1 MEKLNSQLA
10 LHSFTVFIL
19 MFISLCSSSSL
30 QAQSE
35 TVIFSEDLRPLRV
48 SSLQVN
54 SDNVKYQT
62 HAKTIQK
69 FYHILLQDLKL
80 AFYPLGVY
88 YVYSDSTKE
97 LIKTNYVNG
106 KNGSFDKII
115 TRYGDV
121 VASKITQENSTE
133 VKYKN
138 LQSGQ
143 NKSLLLEEISIILY
157 KNGDYKIIDDVA
169 KVADILL
176 EVKPQITE
184 LEDASFIKDTPII
197 GDTVINSNLN
207 LPEDNV
213 KSPVDKKEFERK
225 ALAKTKDLETY
236 IRIIA
241 NKKTKFYKANE
252 AIDAAMKLFLDEQSI
267 MEVSS
272 KNRSVINRFPIRG
285 YLEKVKS
292 FKYDDVRISWS
303 DISYVSEIRLGSSG
317 NYYGTVVL
325 KQKFEG
331 MVDNQVAY
339 TDITTKKMT
348 VILKTYEKYVAGEKH
363 TLWDVFLG
371 DIGVVQTE

>member
-1 MEKLNSQLA
+1 MEKLNSHFA
-10 LHSFTVFIL
+10 LHSFAVFIIL
-19 MFISLCSSSSL
+19 FISLFPSSSL
-30 QAQSE
+30 LAQSE
-35 TVIFSEDLRPLRV
+35 TVIFSEDLHPLRI
-48 SSLQVN
+48 SSLKVN

-69 FYHILLQDLKL
+69 YYHILLQDLKL
-80 AFYPLGVY
+80 AFYPLGVF

-106 KNGSFDKII
+106 KNGSFDKIV

-121 VASKITQENSTE
+121 IASKITQENNSE
-133 VKYKN
+133 VKFKN
-138 LQSGQ
+138 LQSGE
-143 NKSLLLEEISIILY
+143 NKSLNLNEISIILY
-157 KNGDYKIIDDVA
+157 KNGDYKVIDDVA

-176 EVKPQITE
+176 EVAPQITE
-184 LEDASFIKDTPII
+184 FENATFIKDKPTIEDPAIT
-197 GDTVINSNLN
+197 GDIN

-213 KSPVDKKEFERK
+213 TTPVDKKEFKRK

-252 AIDAAMKLFLDEQSI
+252 AIDAAMKLFLDEESI

-272 KNRSVINRFPIRG
+272 KNRSVINRFPIRS

-303 DISYVSEIRLGSSG
+303 DISYVSEIRMGTSG

-331 MVDNQVAY
+331 MIDNQVAY

-348 VILKTYEKYVAGEKH
+348 VILKTYEKYVAGEKQI
-363 TLWDVFLG
+363 LWDVFLG

>member
-1 MEKLNSQLA
+1 MEKLNSRFA
-10 LHSFTVFIL
+10 LHSFAVFIL
-19 MFISLCSSSSL
+19 LFINLFSSSSL
-30 QAQSE
+30 LAQSE
-35 TVIFSEDLRPLRV
+35 TVIFSEDLRPLRIR
-48 SSLQVN
+48 SLQVN

-69 FYHILLQDLKL
+69 FYHILLQDMKL

-88 YVYSDSTKE
+88 YVYSDVDKE
-97 LIKTNYVNG
+97 LIKTDYVSG

-115 TRYGDV
+115 TRDGQV
-121 VASKITQENSTE
+121 IASKISQENSTT

-138 LQSGQ
+138 LQSGK
-143 NKSLLLEEISIILY
+143 NESLPLSDLSIILY
-157 KNGDYKIIDDVA
+157 KNGDYKIIDDIA
-169 KVADILL
+169 RVADILL
-176 EVKPQITE
+176 EVNPEITA
-184 LEDASFIKDTPII
+184 LEDATFIKDKP
-197 GDTVINSNLN
+197 VIEDSSITSDLN

-213 KSPVDKKEFERK
+213 TSPVDKKEFERK

-252 AIDAAMKLFLDEQSI
+252 AIDAAMKLFLDEESI

-272 KNRSVINRFPIRG
+272 KNRSVVNRFPVRT
-285 YLEKVKS
+285 YLGKVKNL
-292 FKYDDVRISWS
+292 KYEDVRISWS
-303 DISYVSEIRLGSSG
+303 DISYISEIRMGTSG

-331 MVDNQVAY
+331 MIDNQVAY

-371 DIGVVQTE
+371 DIGVVQTD